1 MTELII
7 KRIKAFLVDG
17 LIIGIPLQ
25 IGTLFYWDY
34 ILKNHSEQILF
45 YALIYQFVPFLLYW
59 FISEYFFSATIGKK
73 IFKLKVVA
81 TSNRFFQIF
90 LRTLVRLLPFDLF
103 FILIN
108 GKPLHDILSKTS
120 VEDYQ
125 Q

>member
-1 MTELII
+1 MTELTI

-73 IFKLKVVA
+73 IFKLKICLLY
-81 TSNRFFQIF
+81 TSRC
-90 LRTLVRLLPFDLF
+90 V
-103 FILIN
+103 
-108 GKPLHDILSKTS
+108 
-120 VEDYQ
+120 
-125 Q
+125 

>member
-1 MTELII
+1 MTELTI
-7 KRIKAFLVDG
+7 KRIKAFIVDG

-45 YALIYQFVPFLLYW
+45 YALTYQFVPFLLYW

-73 IFKLKVVA
+73 IFKLKVVV

-103 FILIN
+103 LVLIN
-108 GKPLHDILSKTS
+108 EKPLHDKLSKTS

-125 Q
+125 K